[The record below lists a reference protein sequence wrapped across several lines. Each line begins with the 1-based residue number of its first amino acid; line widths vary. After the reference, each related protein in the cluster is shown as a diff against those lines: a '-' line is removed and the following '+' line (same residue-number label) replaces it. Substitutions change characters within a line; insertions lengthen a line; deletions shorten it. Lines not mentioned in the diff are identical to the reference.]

1 VQDVAGLDLEA
12 EGVTGV
18 DEKPKGEQCTAVS
31 TQLAPG
37 EPPCELSPGHLGAH
51 YNGYVRWGHRPMGVL
66 PTQADLAAAPRHVGV
81 QPNSPVDRLRRDVD
95 KLIGFIPGGLW
106 TTGAGA
112 LSSQRVTAELR
123 ERVEQLE
130 RAMAQRSDT
139 EAKPDEEPAEWVVNG
154 LRRKVRVQ
162 ANEINK
168 LTELRRASVTA
179 QPEFIAQRE
188 ALKDAEA
195 RVTAQAQLTGREH
208 RMRLDVVADALHML
222 RRLNALVGQHDAE
235 TFTRAGAGAAMDAVL
250 ELRERDTVKI
260 ANLEDDLVGASR
272 EIGRLDGVLTEKRK
286 RLTALTGELAKQ
298 RIELADALSKD
309 AAKINELA
317 ARLADAEAAAGWRE
331 QCEATHRPEC
341 AVWLDRC
348 QRAAGHTGT
357 HSSDARAGK
366 GREWV
371 V

>member
-1 VQDVAGLDLEA
+1 M
-12 EGVTGV
+12 TGV

-37 EPPCELSPGHLGAH
+37 EPPCELPAGHLGAH
-51 YNGYVRWGHRPMGVL
+51 YNGYARWGHKPMGVL
-66 PTQADLAAAPRHVGV
+66 PTQADLAAAPGHVGV
-81 QPNSPVDRLRRDVD
+81 QPNSPLALLRRDVN
-95 KLIGFIPGGLW
+95 KLIGLVPGNVWNNG
-106 TTGAGA
+106 GA
-112 LSSQRVTAELR
+112 LSSQWVTAQLR

-130 RAMAQRSDT
+130 RAMVRHSDT
-139 EAKPDEEPAEWVVNG
+139 EVKPDEEPAEWVING

-168 LTELRRASVTA
+168 LTELRKGTVEKTPEYANLMGELDTA
-179 QPEFIAQRE
+179 RRSLA
-188 ALKDAEA
+188 
-195 RVTAQAQLTGREH
+195 TQAGLTEREH
-208 RMRLDVVADALHML
+208 RMRLDDQQRLGKALG
-222 RRLNALVGQHDAE
+222 RI
-235 TFTRAGAGAAMDAVL
+235 TS
-250 ELRERDTVKI
+250 
-260 ANLEDDLVGASR
+260 LEDELVDASR
-272 EIGRLDGVLTEKRK
+272 ETARLDEALIEKHK
-286 RLTALTGELAKQ
+286 RLIALTRELAKP
-298 RIELADALSKD
+298 RTELADALSKNANLAAANQD
-309 AAKINELA
+309 LRSTRAQDTAKISE
-317 ARLADAEAAAGWRE
+317 LADAEAAAGWRE